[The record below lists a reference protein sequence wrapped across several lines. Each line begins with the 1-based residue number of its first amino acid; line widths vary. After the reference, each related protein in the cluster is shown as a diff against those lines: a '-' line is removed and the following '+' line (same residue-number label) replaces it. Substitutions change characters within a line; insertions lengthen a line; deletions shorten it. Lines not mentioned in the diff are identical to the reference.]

1 MKFITSLFIL
11 FFISTL
17 AQAQADEVLKS
28 IPKKD
33 VFFIGSITPHETF
46 QKLDKE
52 TRESYEIAPI
62 LANAVVKMTQDSMDE
77 NLTESLKLRFS
88 TPKET
93 GLETTKDV
101 FFWATRESNPTLD
114 RYAEDALFFQVVM
127 PVLDI
132 TKLEILL
139 ADLFGEEATEPM
151 VVGKAKNIMHN
162 GFLINWN
169 NNRLILVRSSEEQ
182 SFFEED
188 EEFEARQTEALQL
201 RANALGN
208 EYKPEETIFNDAQF
222 QKHLQ
227 KNADIAL
234 WMDYDNLIS
243 EIPVNQI
250 PREGRETFKAVTN
263 IFMGLKI
270 AAYVQIQEKELVFEY
285 TNYFGEEMGNIMRAA
300 TQNKANKH
308 LLKYVEGEN
317 LMAFYSGVFSIEG
330 YAETFFDELKKALNT
345 TKEGKILNNMIDIVD
360 IFVDEDEMYTLWDG
374 DVVLAMTDITTV
386 EKEFVSYEYNEE
398 SGNWDDKVVTK
409 VEEPMPILMMGGS
422 YSSKENVMKFIDLG
436 INIGGLSKRDDGIYV
451 IAGSLEEMGME
462 AFLILNKGTLIVT
475 NNKKLTEKRKGF
487 KCKERMNK
495 TDWKNAM
502 AHSQYGFVDIDK
514 TIEVIEKIAEKEGE
528 ETPKDVAQAKET
540 FDRLE
545 LKVTKES
552 ENSLT
557 TRLRL
562 ILKDKEDNQNTLQT
576 LVDFGTKGF
585 MMMMMRNNGF
595 DDAEVEEMD
604 DFDEDFKR
612 L

>member
-1 MKFITSLFIL
+1 MKLITYLFIL
-11 FFISTL
+11 LLLSTL

-33 VFFIGSITPHETF
+33 VFFIGTITPHETF

-62 LANAVVKMTQDSMDE
+62 LANTVVQMTQDSMDE
-77 NLTESLKLRFS
+77 NLVESLKLRFAN
-88 TPKET
+88 PEET
-93 GLETTKDV
+93 GLQTTKDV
-101 FFWATRESNPTLD
+101 FFWATRMSNPTLD
-114 RYAEDALFFQVVM
+114 RYAEDELFFQVVM
-127 PVLDI
+127 PVADI
-132 TKLEILL
+132 TKLEIML
-139 ADLFGEEATEPM
+139 ADLFGEQATAPL
-151 VVGKAKNIMHN
+151 VIGKANNIMHD

-169 NNRLILVRSSEEQ
+169 KNRLILVRSSDEQ

-188 EEFEARQTEALQL
+188 EEFAARQQEGLQL

-208 EYKPEETIFNDAQF
+208 DYKLEETIFSDAQF
-222 QKHLQ
+222 QNHLQ
-227 KNADIAL
+227 KKADIAL
-234 WMDYDNLIS
+234 WMDYDNLLS

-300 TQNKANKH
+300 TKEKANKN

-345 TKEGKILNNMIDIVD
+345 TREGKILNNMIDIVD
-360 IFVDEDEMYTLWDG
+360 IFVDEDEMYTLWNG

-386 EKEFVSYEYNEE
+386 EREFVSYEYNEE
-398 SGNWDDKVVTK
+398 SGNWDNEVVNK
-409 VEEPMPILMMGGS
+409 IQEPMPILMMGGS

-436 INIGGLSKRDDGIYV
+436 INIGGLSKRADGVYV

-462 AFLILNKGTLIVT
+462 AFVILNKGTLMIT
-475 NNKKLTEKRKGF
+475 NNKKLAEKRKGF

-495 TDWKNAM
+495 TDWKNAI
-502 AHSQYGFVDIDK
+502 AHSQYGFVDIEK
-514 TIEVIEKIAEKEGE
+514 TIEVLEKIGEKRGE
-528 ETPKDVAQAKET
+528 ETPKDIVEAKET
-540 FDRLE
+540 FDRIE
-545 LKVTKES
+545 LKVTQET
-552 ENSLT
+552 ENSTT

-562 ILKDKEDNQNTLQT
+562 ILKDKEDSQNTLQT
-576 LVDFGTKGF
+576 LVKYGTKGF
-585 MMMMMRNNGF
+585 MMMMMNNSF
-595 DDAEVEEMD
+595 DDEEVEDMD